1 MLYPPLCAGGG
12 DAARHRS
19 RDLQAQVPLRLGLC
33 RHGRG
38 RRLQDDRMR
47 PPVLNARSDR
57 HLPDPHPSPGQAVPS
72 AVTGHASAFACS
84 GLSLG
89 PSGPPPSRS
98 TVCLTRFQHVC
109 MIGHTPLPSSSP
121 EPNTGDELNNSIIV
135 GKYHQHL
142 QSTPPTKSYGKEMA
156 NQKDE
161 LAEKFLADY
170 RAMPTLAKE
179 VTLAATSKMLTNSP
193 SVAAPAKACF
203 SFGSKRSLKVEFW
216 GREALGSLV
225 AYH

>member
-1 MLYPPLCAGGG
+1 MLCPPLCAGGG

-72 AVTGHASAFACS
+72 AVTGHASAFSCS

-98 TVCLTRFQHVC
+98 TVCLTR
-109 MIGHTPLPSSSP
+109 LPAY
-121 EPNTGDELNNSIIV
+121 TGDELNNSIIV

-179 VTLAATSKMLTNSP
+179 VTLAATSL
-193 SVAAPAKACF
+193 
-203 SFGSKRSLKVEFW
+203 LLFW
-216 GREALGSLV
+216 
-225 AYH
+225 